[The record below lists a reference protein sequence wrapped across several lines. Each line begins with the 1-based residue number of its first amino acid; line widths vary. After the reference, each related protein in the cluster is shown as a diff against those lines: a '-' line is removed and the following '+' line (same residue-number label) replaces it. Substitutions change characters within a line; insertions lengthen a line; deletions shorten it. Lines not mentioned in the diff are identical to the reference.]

1 LKIWGTN
8 KKAILFVTHD
18 LTEAIALSDKVVLFT
33 SRPGTVKRIF
43 DVPLPRLRNVFEIHN
58 ESGFTDLCHKIGR
71 YFKTEITI

>member
-33 SRPGTVKRIF
+33 SRPGTV
-43 DVPLPRLRNVFEIHN
+43 
-58 ESGFTDLCHKIGR
+58 
-71 YFKTEITI
+71 